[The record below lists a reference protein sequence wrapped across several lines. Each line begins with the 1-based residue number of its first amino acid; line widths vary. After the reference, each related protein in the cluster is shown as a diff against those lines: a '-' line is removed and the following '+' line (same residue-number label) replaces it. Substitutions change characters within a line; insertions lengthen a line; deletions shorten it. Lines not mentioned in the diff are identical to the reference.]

1 MDRDESPELI
11 EQQMTETRQS
21 LTEKVAALE
30 NQVTGT
36 LQSATTTVQETV
48 QTVQDTVQSVK
59 TAMEDTVSTV
69 KDTVQES
76 VESVSSG
83 IKSAFDVRSHVADN
97 PWGAF
102 AGAAVAGFVTGLIV
116 FRHHGHG
123 VPAHPAAAFTP
134 RPAPPPAPA
143 AAPAPPPEPRK
154 PSWVDD
160 LFDMATREAKQIGQ
174 QALSTLAASAKHA
187 IDQQMPLLVNTLAE
201 RLPTVMAGGD
211 RGDAARPAAGTRTG
225 AGFQHYT

>member
-30 NQVTGT
+30 GQVIGT
-36 LQSATTTVQETV
+36 LQTATSTVQDTVQTVQETV
-48 QTVQDTVQSVK
+48 QSVK
-59 TAMEDTVSTV
+59 SAMEETVSTV

-76 VESVSSG
+76 VESVSTG

-97 PWGAF
+97 PWGMF

-116 FRHHGHG
+116 FRHHAHG
-123 VPAHPAAAFTP
+123 IPAYSAAAFTP
-134 RPAPPPAPA
+134 RPTPPAPPMP
-143 AAPAPPPEPRK
+143 APAPAPEPRK

-160 LFDMATREAKQIGQ
+160 LFEMAGREAKQIGQ
-174 QALSTLAASAKHA
+174 QALATLAASAKQA
-187 IDQQMPLLVNTLAE
+187 VDQQMPLLVNTLAE
-201 RLPTVMAGGD
+201 RIPAVVAGGQRD
-211 RGDAARPAAGTRTG
+211 EPAHAGGPRTG
-225 AGFQHYT
+225 TGFQHYT